1 MLISLAPQHIQSDSM
16 FLRIQLAVISSL
28 LPEEFCMGVGWQGAW
43 SWRER
48 ERDRKRKRERDLG
61 GGMVRLC
68 QSESNGRI
76 RVSLLSYI

>member
-1 MLISLAPQHIQSDSM
+1 
-16 FLRIQLAVISSL
+16 
-28 LPEEFCMGVGWQGAW
+28 MGVGWQRAW
-43 SWRER
+43 SWRERERER
-48 ERDRKRKRERDLG
+48 ERDRKRKRERDLD